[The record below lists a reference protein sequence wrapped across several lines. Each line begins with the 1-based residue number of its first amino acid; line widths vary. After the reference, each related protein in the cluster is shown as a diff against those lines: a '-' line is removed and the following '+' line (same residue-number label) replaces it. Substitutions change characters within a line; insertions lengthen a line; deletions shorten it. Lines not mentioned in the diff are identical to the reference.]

1 MSKNLNSFKN
11 ICNINIKNKKSS
23 FLFNNKLLNSQVKH
37 KLIQMRNNGLL
48 NLKKN
53 FNNTQ
58 INFKFFENKFIL
70 KNINKWK

>member
-58 INFKFFENKFIL
+58 INFKFF
-70 KNINKWK
+70 

>member
-70 KNINKWK
+70 L